1 MKTWTLLTKPTFI
14 LLLQQVSQCHKKGE
28 NTIWRQNEAFLVE
41 KWSSAI
47 QSQENFESII
57 KTRQERKRKREG
69 CFVTVFSTLSEVLI
83 FRVIIAVAYIFLRNS
98 KPEILNWNC
107 CFGHDSVKVGNTAS
121 LSSKLDEKEDGGV
134 DFLPGVQK
142 RVDYHFLGD
151 EIQVLRHSVK
161 KLFSCLRNFKW
172 VVQFQTLFQQSP
184 MVVLHS
190 FRFTVIINYFA
201 KLILIQHIWRKI
213 CLFLNILF

>member
-1 MKTWTLLTKPTFI
+1 MTTKRSVFGGKMVGHPI
-14 LLLQQVSQCHKKGE
+14 PGE
-28 NTIWRQNEAFLVE
+28 FL
-41 KWSSAI
+41 KHYKD
-47 QSQENFESII
+47 
-57 KTRQERKRKREG
+57 KTRTEEEKRG
-69 CFVTVFSTLSEVLI
+69 LLCYSVLNFI
-83 FRVIIAVAYIFLRNS
+83 GSVNFPCNYCRCLFLRNS

-213 CLFLNILF
+213 FKHFILRRICKLPSPTPTWKSFNICNW